1 MRIGSSRAKVS
12 CISHRFHKIV
22 AHNSEEYEQALE
34 FDQLRKVMSCS
45 DSFSGF
51 NEAPIRF
58 PPTFKYDV
66 LRTLK
71 RSRTK
76 SLRRGISATP
86 TIITTHEKLLSE
98 VAEKE
103 QEHAV
108 EDDRDEDDL
117 EPDGA
122 SVVSSAWTSVRS
134 RRTVD
139 PDPDDD
145 DPDDEG
151 EPNSA
156 GLYIQSPPA
165 SASTANLMHKMW
177 SAAAAH
183 KAKQKWTALFREANS
198 PKSPSPKFKPVS
210 TPATGTNT
218 KANGEK
224 KWRQSWVSTKSPK
237 SPGPRTP
244 RRASQPVVE
253 QSPPE
258 TPGAIDSEDM
268 RQTKAGRARE
278 FQAALLDAA
287 NAKPHKHL
295 ALSENNVDLEEE
307 DKGVYDSSH
316 KQRVPSW

>member
-12 CISHRFHKIV
+12 CIPHRFHKIV

-253 QSPPE
+253 QFPPE
-258 TPGAIDSEDM
+258 TPGAIDPEDM